1 MIFEAGPAGPV
12 RHLGEPNSR
21 IHEGVFMSFRLIL
34 LMMVLALALPVM
46 ADEARLMP
54 VGDGDFA
61 VSGNLS
67 QVRDDVRPAAGV
79 QGEPAS
85 VFMPARGES
94 VSTAL
99 SAPENDSRS
108 YSLTVTARELSAGVS
123 LPLSASGAV
132 LRIVPEAGGGARLLQ
147 VDDVMIRQG
156 AWDLQG
162 RAAARDLA
170 RGEELSQAAPV
181 FGADTLAMRLSDRVG
196 AGEAVLQVREA
207 ALLRGGRYQL
217 HVFEPESPVRARLS
231 AERPI
236 AALGQ
241 EFAAGGQLMGAAGLA
256 VERVQGDLISPD
268 GRRIPVDWEAA
279 DGEDFGTRLA
289 LPRTGAN
296 SRGLWELEARLE
308 GAGPQGPVRRDV
320 RVAFEMVAPTA
331 RLNGAAAVAP
341 SAEGWTV
348 RVAVDV
354 ASPGRY
360 EVRATLPD
368 VGTAHA
374 ASWLEPGRQ
383 ELVLQFP
390 GSLPRQ
396 AVLEDLRLV
405 DQSRVA
411 LLHVQQEG
419 LAIGNQRDRDILPEA
434 RAGL

>member
-1 MIFEAGPAGPV
+1 
-12 RHLGEPNSR
+12 
-21 IHEGVFMSFRLIL
+21 MSFRSIL
-34 LMMVLALALPVM
+34 LIMVLTLALPVM

-54 VGDGDFA
+54 LGEGDFS

-79 QGEPAS
+79 QGEPAA
-85 VFMPARGES
+85 VFMPARGET
-94 VSTAL
+94 VTTAL
-99 SAPENDSRS
+99 SAPESDSRS
-108 YSLTVTARELSAGVS
+108 YSLTVTARELSAGVR

-132 LRIVPEAGGGARLLQ
+132 LRMVPEAGGGARLLHI
-147 VDDVMIRQG
+147 DDVTVRQG
-156 AWDLQG
+156 AWELQG

-170 RGEELSQAAPV
+170 RGEDLRQAAPV
-181 FGADTLAMRLSDRVG
+181 FGNDTLAMRLSDRIG

-217 HVFEPESPVRARLS
+217 HVFEPESPVRARLG

-241 EFAAGGQLMGAAGLA
+241 AFTAGGQLMGAADLT
-256 VERVQGDLISPD
+256 VERVQGDLVSPD
-268 GRRIPVDWEAA
+268 GRRIPVDWSAT
-279 DGEDFGTRLA
+279 DGDDFDTRLV
-289 LPRTGAN
+289 LPRTAAE
-296 SRGLWELEARLE
+296 SRGLWELEARVE
-308 GAGPQGPVRRDV
+308 GAGQQGAVRRDV

-331 RLNGAAAVAP
+331 RLSGAAAVAP

-383 ELVLQFP
+383 TLLLQFP
-390 GSLPRQ
+390 GSMPRQ
-396 AVLEDLRLV
+396 AVLQDLRLV

-419 LAIGNQRDRDILPEA
+419 LAIGNQRDQDILPEL
-434 RAGL
+434 RVGL